1 MANLTKSR
9 EQDIVNTFK
18 EVSPTFWNLMTG
30 IMKKS
35 ESLDGEHYA
44 YFIVCRMAKLLS
56 NNRLIPRAA
65 KVGIYL
71 DTQGWIILKFLAIQ
85 NKVLKWTKTNVSWIV
100 SYHIWTMGKYVIDD
114 VDVHAHFD
122 IFTQS

>member
-1 MANLTKSR
+1 MANLTKTKSR

-18 EVSPTFWNLMTG
+18 EVSRAFWNLMTG

-44 YFIVCRMAKLLS
+44 YFIVCHMAKLLS
-56 NNRLIPRAA
+56 NNRMISRAA

-71 DTQGWIILKFLAIQ
+71 DTQGKNYSQIFSHSKQSSEMDQ
-85 NKVLKWTKTNVSWIV
+85 NQCELNFVV
-100 SYHIWTMGKYVIDD
+100 SYLNHGKVCYRRRRRSCS
-114 VDVHAHFD
+114 F
-122 IFTQS
+122 